1 MFGIG
6 IPELIIVALA
16 FGILFFGS
24 RKVTEFANSLGRFT
38 GEFKKGKQAV
48 EHELKKG
55 ESSTSSSVV
64 KDADAKDEKGA

>member
-6 IPELIIVALA
+6 IPELIIIALA

-24 RKVTEFANSLGRFT
+24 NKVTEFARSMGRFT

-48 EHELKKG
+48 EHELRSGEEEGRKSKK
-55 ESSTSSSVV
+55 S
-64 KDADAKDEKGA
+64 